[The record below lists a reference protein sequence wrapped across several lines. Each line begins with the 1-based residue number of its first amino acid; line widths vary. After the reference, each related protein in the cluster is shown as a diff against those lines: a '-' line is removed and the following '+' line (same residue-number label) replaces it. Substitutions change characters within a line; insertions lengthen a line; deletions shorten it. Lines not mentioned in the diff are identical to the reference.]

1 MLLIA
6 SPQDLAPLILWE
18 YSGKELQTIG
28 ESEGESNYWFPVVK
42 RGKLVV
48 ATLRSDPARE
58 FRITG
63 LPAEAGTGDLVRFNL
78 AHDSRGNDVAK
89 FVSFIEGQSDIELK
103 AIAISEELNIPTIW
117 PEEA

>member
-1 MLLIA
+1 MSLKE
-6 SPQDLAPLILWE
+6 SP
-18 YSGKELQTIG
+18 TIG
-28 ESEGESNYWFPVVK
+28 FLVEK

-63 LPAEAGTGDLVRFNL
+63 LPAEAVIGDLVRFNL
-78 AHDSRGNDVAK
+78 VHDPRGNDVAK

-117 PEEA
+117 PDGCSNILSTRGTRR